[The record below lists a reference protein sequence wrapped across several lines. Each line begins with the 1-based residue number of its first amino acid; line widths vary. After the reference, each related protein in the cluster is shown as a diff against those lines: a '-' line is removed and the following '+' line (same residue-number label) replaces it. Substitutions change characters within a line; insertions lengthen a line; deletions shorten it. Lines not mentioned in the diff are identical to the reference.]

1 MKSFKKNGWDELTK
15 DISQKRLNKIE
26 EETSKEIFR
35 IRLSELRKRNNIKQT
50 DVKSFSQSALS
61 KLEARKDMKIS
72 TLIEYLKNIDMGLEI
87 RAIPKGK
94 HSRKDEAIL
103 VKI

>member
-1 MKSFKKNGWDELTK
+1 MKKFQKNGWDILTK
-15 DISQKRLNKIE
+15 DVSQKRLEKIE
-26 EETSKEIFR
+26 KETSNEIFK
-35 IRLSELRKRNNIKQT
+35 IRLSELRKKNNIKQT

-61 KLEARKDMKIS
+61 KLESRKDMKIS
-72 TLIEYLKNIDMGLEI
+72 TLIEYLKNINMGLEI

-94 HSRKDEAIL
+94 HSKKDEAVL